1 LNILGEGAAVHI
13 RIFQKPPRLVL
24 LNRALALC
32 LLLALTATAALAGR
46 QTSKPKTCINGA
58 TTLPYSL
65 EDDIRSAGRAGFEQV
80 EIWSA
85 KLDAYLQNHTVEDLK
100 KLLREA
106 GVTVASICP
115 YSLVTFGDVKP
126 ALDAVTRAA
135 HIASKIGCPVL
146 LVCPDAPPPDM
157 PREEAFKKAGRE
169 ARRYA
174 EAAAKYGVKIAIE
187 PLGMHPFVPGP
198 KEALRIIREANHPA
212 LGLMIDTFHYYKSG
226 VPLEDIRSIPTNRIL
241 IVHVNGCEDKPP
253 AELNDGHRLYP
264 GEGVIPITDTFRI
277 LKQKGYKGAL
287 SVEVFRQE
295 YWKRPVDT
303 ISREAKH
310 ALDATMAKVWQ

>member
-1 LNILGEGAAVHI
+1 MHTRILRNSPGLTS
-13 RIFQKPPRLVL
+13 P
-24 LNRALALC
+24 NRALALC
-32 LLLALTATAALAGR
+32 LLLMLTAVPALSDR
-46 QTSKPKTCINGA
+46 QISKPKTCINGA

-106 GVTVASICP
+106 GVTVAAICP
-115 YSLVTFGDVKP
+115 YSLVMFGDVKP

-135 HIASKIGCPVL
+135 QTASKIGCPVL
-146 LVCPDAPPPDM
+146 LVCPDAPPQDM

-174 EAAAKYGVKIAIE
+174 EAAAMYGVKIAIE

-226 VPLEDIRSIPTNRIL
+226 ISLEDIRSIPTSRIL
-241 IVHVNGCEDKPP
+241 IIHVNGCEDKPP

-264 GEGVIPITDTFRI
+264 GEGIIPITEIFRI
-277 LKQKGYKGAL
+277 LKQKGYKGPL

-303 ISREAKH
+303 ISREAKR
-310 ALDATMAKVWQ
+310 ALDTAMAKVWQ

>member
-1 LNILGEGAAVHI
+1 MHI
-13 RIFQKPPRLVL
+13 RVPRKPLGLILTTCAPT
-24 LNRALALC
+24 LC
-32 LLLALTATAALAGR
+32 LLLALIAVPASTGG
-46 QTSKPKTCINGA
+46 QISKPKTCINGA

-85 KLDAYLQNHTVEDLK
+85 KLNAYLQNHTVKDLK

-106 GVTVASICP
+106 GVTAAAICP
-115 YSLVTFGDVKP
+115 YSLVMFGDVKP
-126 ALDAVTRAA
+126 ALDTVTRAA
-135 HIASKIGCPVL
+135 QIASEIGCPVL
-146 LVCPDAPPPDM
+146 LVCPDAPPQDM

-226 VPLEDIRSIPTNRIL
+226 VTLDEIRSIPVNRLL
-241 IVHVNGCEDKPP
+241 IVHVNGCESRPP

-264 GEGVIPITDTFRI
+264 GEGIIPITDIFRI
-277 LKQKGYKGAL
+277 LKQKGYKGPL

-303 ISREAKH
+303 ISREAKR
-310 ALDATMAKVWQ
+310 ALDTAMAKVWQ